1 MCPSRGVRCL
11 QPVFACQARGPSV
24 LFPCTDVL
32 SFDELFVSALEC
44 DLASPS
50 PTRGYSSLIGA
61 MAPVFDSHDPA
72 VAGDVSRG
80 GELLAFLFD
89 GDAKRS

>member
-1 MCPSRGVRCL
+1 
-11 QPVFACQARGPSV
+11 
-24 LFPCTDVL
+24 
-32 SFDELFVSALEC
+32 
-44 DLASPS
+44 
-50 PTRGYSSLIGA
+50 